1 MDGQNDSIVLEE
13 EIDPN
18 YEPTEREVLEYAT
31 WLGMDLENEQDLFW
45 IAREGLKARVCRLV
59 LIVHRFELIV
69 MLEQAPLPENWKP
82 CKTTDT
88 EEIYYFNFATGQS
101 TWDHPCDEFYR
112 NLYEDNKKKRP
123 TGKSFHD
130 STDEKKKKEKED
142 VAELLGRK
150 GSGKK
155 KKNSAKTEP
164 LGPPVLAGGKSNP
177 LEKKPLPGLSSKL
190 GGGGLG
196 ALGGPS
202 AGGLRPVGGG
212 GSTLGRLRGES
223 KDLDNGDGSDED
235 DAPVISI
242 AGLSKPPLGGLLIK
256 KSLPSSSSSSAS
268 LSRADSKVE
277 MDGLQANFEKKKQ
290 KMLDDQAHVLQELEE
305 THTEAMSALQKK
317 MQKQLEEL
325 QDDEDNKLK
334 QKKRELDKK
343 RNELENQF
351 DTDESS
357 LLRERKEKLKKL
369 EHDVE
374 TALAQKHQDLGK
386 ETQKE
391 TDRIQVKHEER
402 LRELQEAHKKED
414 KQLQAKLDALL
425 GEKSDRLNITSE
437 LKAEVDKLKQA
448 LASLESES
456 QRLRDE
462 NDALVHGKANLEKV
476 LVQAQHDMADLKQKQ
491 AAAVA
496 SASASASVETIDKSK
511 TVPDKCVNC
520 ETFQTQAKKAEA
532 ERDQVRAEVEKC
544 KITMQECEQTI
555 SALNQQIDEIRQTSQ
570 VKATDGSVGAAAAER
585 NLQEK
590 DKEIAALRE
599 QEAKLIA
606 EITAIRAQQES
617 VAAELAV
624 MNTKCDRL
632 RAEKSALAEELELA
646 REREKE
652 KVSVVLSEST
662 PASVPVPEN
671 DALLEAA
678 QAEIANLKNELSE
691 LQEQL
696 TVLSKTN
703 VQIKEQLLK
712 ESNEKKSLREQL
724 DSKADQLG
732 QELSKTIEDLRAE
745 VKALEAQ
752 LDDERS
758 SRSELTEACD
768 QLRKEKQEVEVEK
781 RKADSEL
788 ARLDDDKQRLES
800 EKAVLSRQLKELN
813 DSLKQQ
819 EHSSAVAGNAEVT
832 NLKFEIEQ
840 LEASLKMV
848 ESEKARHAARIQGLE
863 RELES
868 SVAENHQLT
877 LDKESE
883 QSRCKRVESERD
895 TLTQR
900 VKRLEDDFAALD
912 QKLQAAQT
920 ETADVNVQLNKTR
933 LKEQA
938 ATEKNA
944 QLANEIAQLELR
956 IQSQASEK
964 QHLESEKALLSRH
977 LNELSNSLK
986 QQEQSSAVASNMELT
1001 KQKYEI
1007 EQLKTTLK
1015 MLESDK
1021 AYIATRVQTLEREVE
1036 SSTAATHQLTLDKE
1050 NEQIRF
1056 KKVEAER
1063 TALSHRVKSLE
1074 DDYEACEQKLRSTVA
1089 ENADVKAQLGKS
1101 KLKEQASTEKVTQLT
1116 NEVGQLEQQTQSQQV
1131 ELDKVTKDIRT
1142 KQNQIDLK
1150 VAESS
1155 ELRAEN
1161 EVLRDQVSDLE
1172 SSLADVKAN
1181 LENRIRLLRSE
1192 NSEQDVQA
1200 KHYEDDLS
1208 RTSEN
1213 VKKLEAQLSETQLKW
1228 KRECSEK
1235 EILNKQ
1241 TNVLNAAREELEGT
1255 IASMKRKLDA
1265 AESKWKDHESVS
1277 TRDDFQLKLKL
1288 QQTEADREALLTSKE
1303 RVEFQLK
1310 AVEKELAATKDERV
1324 MAKEDSNSLR
1334 ARIKTLASEKDE
1346 IQAALLS
1353 ANLAQASSSSASS
1366 SARISGFA
1374 HATSSEAMLVKLQ
1387 LADVN
1392 KNELEAHLADVAS
1405 QLEISNR
1412 RCAALEARCRD
1423 QAVDMESLH
1432 VEVSSLRA
1440 ATQKM
1445 HLPALETLSL
1455 IERLDYEHKKRALKS
1470 DFLSQLRDFQE
1481 REDQALIRH
1490 KARLRSQYEKQLD
1503 DLVAELEKKKQIR
1516 MEQEGAATLQMI
1528 EQIRQEREVKCKELT
1543 RQVREEMQDLEQEL
1557 MERKEHHL
1565 QTIVEAIRKEEE
1577 ALGSRL
1583 RESRQALR
1591 EEELVRAAR
1600 TATTTPSVTGSK
1612 QQSKVIQPLLSP
1624 GEVRAQHLTFEGDDN
1639 GGARDSD
1646 PNNEARKNAQDGFA
1660 SSSPRRKSFNNGKT
1674 AARLSFGTGAT
1685 ENQTRH
1691 HLTQR
1696 RRSKNSDANSREY
1709 RKWSQRLLDEN
1720 NLLSKA
1726 KLLISNQRR
1735 ELKKQGDQ
1743 LRRDK
1748 EDWKRDRHTTRHPQ
1762 QHAILDEIKHMIEQ
1776 NTAAWNQSVRQL
1788 REREAWI
1795 KRREQNIAKMQ
1806 RIVDKL
1812 RLTRS
1817 RRRTMSN
1824 NHSGY
1829 LTDNDE
1835 EDEDENRFFSD
1846 GEGNQSE
1853 IGSLLDT
1860 LEKLDEELV
1869 SEVGELSEDLL
1880 EETRHKK
1887 SPKVSPTDRYRGWD
1901 GNNEHQNYADVDDFR
1916 HYLPMSYMMPPA
1928 LPSDFAAA
1936 SAWRYPDAALRGYP
1950 SVSRVPTRRPR
1961 GLNSNDRVPERVDMF
1976 QRQISR
1982 WAKDREKVQHA
1993 ATKHASWL
2001 SEMCQELKEY
2011 GAKYKDNEAARD
2023 SAAAITIL
2031 EEGDDNGQ

>member
-13 EIDPN
+13 EIAPN
-18 YEPTEREVLEYAT
+18 YEPTERE
-31 WLGMDLENEQDLFW
+31 
-45 IAREGLKARVCRLV
+45 
-59 LIVHRFELIV
+59 
-69 MLEQAPLPENWKP
+69 APLPENWKP

-101 TWDHPCDEFYR
+101 TWDHPCDE
-112 NLYEDNKKKRP
+112 N
-123 TGKSFHD
+123 
-130 STDEKKKKEKED
+130 STDEKKKKERED

-155 KKNSAKTEP
+155 KESSAKTEP
-164 LGPPVLAGGKSNP
+164 LGPPVLVGGKSNP

-212 GSTLGRLRGES
+212 
-223 KDLDNGDGSDED
+223 
-235 DAPVISI
+235 
-242 AGLSKPPLGGLLIK
+242 PLG
-256 KSLPSSSSSSAS
+256 
-268 LSRADSKVE
+268 E
-277 MDGLQANFEKKKQ
+277 KKQ
-290 KMLDDQAHVLQELEE
+290 KLLGDQARVMQELKE
-305 THTEAMSALQKK
+305 THAEAMSAIRKK
-317 MQKQLEEL
+317 MQKQFEEL
-325 QDDEDNKLK
+325 QDDEDNKFK

-343 RNELENQF
+343 HNDLENQF
-351 DTDESS
+351 DKDESD
-357 LLRERKEKLKKL
+357 LLRERKEKIKKL
-369 EHDVE
+369 EHDIE
-374 TALAQKHQDLGK
+374 TALVQKRQDLEK
-386 ETQKE
+386 EAQKE
-391 TDRIQVKHEER
+391 TDRIQAKHEER
-402 LRELQEAHKKED
+402 PRELQEAHEKED

-425 GEKSDRLNITSE
+425 GKKSDRVNIMSE
-437 LKAEVDKLKQA
+437 LKAEIDKLKQA
-448 LASLESES
+448 LASLESDS

-462 NDALVHGKANLEKV
+462 NEALVSGKGDQEKILAQV
-476 LVQAQHDMADLKQKQ
+476 QHDMEDLKQKQ
-491 AAAVA
+491 AAEVA
-496 SASASASVETIDKSK
+496 S
-511 TVPDKCVNC
+511 
-520 ETFQTQAKKAEA
+520 KA
-532 ERDQVRAEVEKC
+532 
-544 KITMQECEQTI
+544 
-555 SALNQQIDEIRQTSQ
+555 
-570 VKATDGSVGAAAAER
+570 KATDDSVYAAAAER
-585 NLQEK
+585 NLQG
-590 DKEIAALRE
+590 KEIAALRE
-599 QEAKLIA
+599 QEAKLAA

-624 MNTKCDRL
+624 MNIKCNQL
-632 RAEKSALAEELELA
+632 SSETSTLAGELELA

-652 KVSVVLSEST
+652 KAAVVIPEST
-662 PASVPVPEN
+662 PASGSVPEN
-671 DALLEAA
+671 DALLETA
-678 QAEIANLKNELSE
+678 QAEIANLKNGLSE

-696 TVLSKTN
+696 AVLSKTN

-712 ESNEKKSLREQL
+712 ESNEKKSLCEQL
-724 DSKADQLG
+724 DSKADQLS
-732 QELSKTIEDLRAE
+732 QELSKTTEELRAE
-745 VKALEAQ
+745 AKALEVQ
-752 LDDERS
+752 LDDERT
-758 SRSELTEACD
+758 SRSELAETCD
-768 QLRKEKQEVEVEK
+768 LLQKEKQELEIEK
-781 RKADSEL
+781 QKADSEL
-788 ARLDDDKQRLES
+788 TRLDDDKQRLES
-800 EKAVLSRQLKELN
+800 EKAVLSRQLKELS
-813 DSLKQQ
+813 DSLKRQ
-819 EHSSAVAGNAEVT
+819 EHSSVVAGNAEIT
-832 NLKFEIEQ
+832 KLKFEIEQ
-840 LEASLKMV
+840 LETSLKMV
-848 ESEKARHAARIQGLE
+848 ESEKTRHAARIQALE
-863 RELES
+863 RQIES
-868 SVAENHQLT
+868 SVVESHQLT
-877 LDKESE
+877 LDKENE
-883 QSRCKRVESERD
+883 QSRCRRVESERD

-900 VKRLEDDFAALD
+900 MKRLEDDFAALD

-920 ETADVNVQLNKTR
+920 ETTDVNAQLSKAR

-944 QLANEIAQLELR
+944 QL
-956 IQSQASEK
+956 SSEM
-964 QHLESEKALLSRH
+964 QHLESEKTLLSRH
-977 LNELSNSLK
+977 LNELNNPLK

-1015 MLESDK
+1015 ILESDK
-1021 AYIATRVQTLEREVE
+1021 AHLATRVQALEREVE
-1036 SSTAATHQLTLDKE
+1036 SSTAANHQLTLGKE

-1063 TALSHRVKSLE
+1063 TALSQRVKSLE
-1074 DDYEACEQKLRSTVA
+1074 DGYEACEQKLWTAVA
-1089 ENADVKAQLGKS
+1089 ENADAKAQLGRS
-1101 KLKEQASTEKVTQLT
+1101 KLKEQASTEKVTQLMS
-1116 NEVGQLEQQTQSQQV
+1116 EVGQLEQRTQSQQV
-1131 ELDKVTKDIRT
+1131 ELDKANKDVHT

-1161 EVLRDQVSDLE
+1161 EVLCDQVSDLK

-1192 NSEQDVQA
+1192 NSGQDVQA

-1208 RTSEN
+1208 RMSEN
-1213 VKKLEAQLSETQLKW
+1213 VKKLEAQLTEMQLKW

-1241 TNVLNAAREELEGT
+1241 VSVLNAAREELEGT

-1277 TRDDFQLKLKL
+1277 TRDNFQLKLKL

-1303 RVEFQLK
+1303 RVELQLK
-1310 AVEKELAATKDERV
+1310 AAEKELAATKDEFA
-1324 MAKEDSNSLR
+1324 MTKEDSNSLR
-1334 ARIKTLASEKDE
+1334 ARIKTLTSEKDE

-1353 ANLAQASSSSASS
+1353 VNLAQASSSSASS

-1412 RCAALEARCRD
+1412 RCAALEARCCD

-1432 VEVSSLRA
+1432 VGVSSLRA

-1445 HLPALETLSL
+1445 HLSALETLSL
-1455 IERLDYEHKKRALKS
+1455 IERLDCEHKKRALKS

-1490 KARLRSQYEKQLD
+1490 KARLRFQYEKQLD

-1528 EQIRQEREVKCKELT
+1528 EQIRQEREVERKELT
-1543 RQVREEMQDLEQEL
+1543 RQVRAEMQDLEQDL

-1565 QTIVEAIRKEEE
+1565 QTIAEAIRKEEE

-1583 RESRQALR
+1583 RESRRTLR
-1591 EEELVRAAR
+1591 EEELMRAAQT
-1600 TATTTPSVTGSK
+1600 TATTPSVAGSK
-1612 QQSKVIQPLLSP
+1612 QQSRVVQPLLSP
-1624 GEVRAQHLTFEGDDN
+1624 GEVRAQYLTFEDDDN
-1639 GGARDSD
+1639 ACARDSD
-1646 PNNEARKNAQDGFA
+1646 RNNNEDGFA
-1660 SSSPRRKSFNNGKT
+1660 SSSPRRKSVNNNKKV
-1674 AARLSFGTGAT
+1674 ARLSLDTGGT

-1696 RRSKNSDANSREY
+1696 RRSKSSSVNSREY

-1726 KLLISNQRR
+1726 KLLVSNQRR

-1762 QHAILDEIKHMIEQ
+1762 QHAILDEMKHMIEQ
-1776 NTAAWNQSVRQL
+1776 NTASWNQSVRQL

-1795 KRREQNIAKMQ
+1795 KKREQNIAKMQ
-1806 RIVDKL
+1806 RIALLVLVFIGFDIVDKL
-1812 RLTRS
+1812 RSTRS
-1817 RRRTMSN
+1817 RRRPTSN

-1829 LTDNDE
+1829 LSDDDDE
-1835 EDEDENRFFSD
+1835 EDENGFSD
-1846 GEGNQSE
+1846 EEGNKSE
-1853 IGSLLDT
+1853 IVPQRMS
-1860 LEKLDEELV
+1860 
-1869 SEVGELSEDLL
+1869 ELS
-1880 EETRHKK
+1880 
-1887 SPKVSPTDRYRGWD
+1887 
-1901 GNNEHQNYADVDDFR
+1901 Q
-1916 HYLPMSYMMPPA
+1916 
-1928 LPSDFAAA
+1928 
-1936 SAWRYPDAALRGYP
+1936 
-1950 SVSRVPTRRPR
+1950 TRRPR
-1961 GLNSNDRVPERVDMF
+1961 GLNSNDRVPECVDMF

-1982 WAKDREKVQHA
+1982 WTKDREKVQHA
-1993 ATKHASWL
+1993 ATKHANWL

-2011 GAKYKDNEAARD
+2011 GAKYKDNKTARD

-2031 EEGDDNGQ
+2031 EEGDDNDQ